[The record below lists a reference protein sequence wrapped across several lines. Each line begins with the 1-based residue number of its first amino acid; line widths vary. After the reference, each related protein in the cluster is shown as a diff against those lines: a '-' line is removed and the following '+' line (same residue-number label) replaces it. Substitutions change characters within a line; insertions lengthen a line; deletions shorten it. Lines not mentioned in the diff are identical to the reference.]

1 MESNN
6 LSSFFTKEYIAYL
19 LISNIIIILF
29 SSIFTWVTYSPFD
42 NIIKRITLNQKEL
55 KIGIISDT
63 QLPPEYYTKNDYYD
77 TFVDH
82 LDRTL
87 RILNSQK
94 IDILIVAGDISDQ
107 GATYS
112 YNLFLS
118 RFNHI
123 FKNKKPILNIIMGN
137 HDYWSKEQESAS
149 KSQMKFHYAFKQSPF
164 SHKVI
169 NGYHFIMW
177 SHENRYLD
185 LTAASKIEWVKEQ
198 IEIALK
204 EDKNKPIF
212 VITHMNP
219 FDTVYG
225 SIEWGNINIKNALI
239 NYENVISISGHS
251 HFSLIDER
259 SIWQG
264 NFTAIQTQAIAYIE
278 LEKGKENGSVPKNEF
293 GQNKPCIKNYMGLIM
308 NVNDEKI
315 EFNRISFEKN
325 EFYGNKWIIELP
337 INKNNF
343 RYTNLEREKKSVAP
357 FWKKEQNKSINVKY
371 MKNAQTNEIKSVLFF
386 EQPFH
391 DNFVHSYEIEL
402 IYLKDNSF
410 GGKFLYFS
418 DFYLMP
424 EDREKIIKLGICS
437 YIKSGEYNI
446 KITGIE
452 SFGKK
457 SEPIEGTIVV
467 KNE

>member
-1 MESNN
+1 
-6 LSSFFTKEYIAYL
+6 
-19 LISNIIIILF
+19 
-29 SSIFTWVTYSPFD
+29 
-42 NIIKRITLNQKEL
+42 
-55 KIGIISDT
+55 
-63 QLPPEYYTKNDYYD
+63 
-77 TFVDH
+77 
-82 LDRTL
+82 
-87 RILNSQK
+87 
-94 IDILIVAGDISDQ
+94 
-107 GATYS
+107 
-112 YNLFLS
+112 
-118 RFNHI
+118 
-123 FKNKKPILNIIMGN
+123 
-137 HDYWSKEQESAS
+137 
-149 KSQMKFHYAFKQSPF
+149 
-164 SHKVI
+164 
-169 NGYHFIMW
+169 MW

-391 DNFVHSYEIEL
+391 ENFVHSYEIEL
-402 IYLKDNSF
+402 IYLKDNSY

>member
-264 NFTAIQTQAIAYIE
+264 DFTAIQTQAIAYIE

-293 GQNKPCIKNYMGLIM
+293 GQNKPCLKNYMGLIM
-308 NVNDEKI
+308 DVNDEKI

-325 EFYGNKWIIELP
+325 EFYGDKWIIKQP
-337 INKNNF
+337 VNKKNF
-343 RYTNLEREKKSVAP
+343 IYTNLEREKKSVAP
-357 FWKKEQNKSINVKY
+357 YWKNEQDKNINVKY
-371 MKNAQTNEIKSVLFF
+371 MKNIQKNEIKSVIFF
-386 EQPFH
+386 EQPYH
-391 DNFVHSYEIEL
+391 DNFVHSYEVEL

-410 GGKFLYFS
+410 AGKFLYFS

-424 EDREKIIKLGICS
+424 QDREKIIKLGMCS
-437 YIKSGEYNI
+437 YLKNGEYKI
-446 KITGIE
+446 KVSAIE

-457 SEPIEGTIVV
+457 SKPIEGTIFVR
-467 KNE
+467 NE